1 MNNNAEASF
10 ELTDVFPIKSDMI
23 EFYSFLNKITS
34 TVWRHT
40 EVLGSGDRHAFMIL
54 DSRVKDLYIFY
65 LKFLNSIDD
74 IVGANWG
81 SIAPKSIR
89 SEFIINAIKSF
100 IEYIET
106 EHAFTYKKFISEFLD
121 DPIERSYI
129 FKSFNTFGP
138 VLELQDYSKKYIR
151 NTEYEYSLFANLLI
165 EHILLPVIFTF
176 VSWTAEKTVDNF
188 NKRVPG
194 FVQANTMIMA
204 DEAMHADFAI
214 MLLNKYPE
222 IKPSR
227 SEALTVISKFMEFIY
242 KCNAEAFNGVNVP
255 GIGADILNDVA
266 RAKVNELISRLGL
279 GAPVYSVPDLP
290 GYALNNN
297 LMKKESNFET
307 NATIYSRVDKTDWT
321 DVTNSLSDF

>member
-1 MNNNAEASF
+1 MNTVENSF
-10 ELTDVFPIKSDMI
+10 ADLTDVFPIKSDMI
-23 EFYSFLNKITS
+23 DFYDFLKKITA

-40 EVLGSGDRHAFMIL
+40 EVLGSGDRHAYLVL
-54 DSRVKDLYIFY
+54 DDRVKSLYIFF

-74 IVGANWG
+74 IVGANW
-81 SIAPKSIR
+81 SCIVPKHIR

-121 DPIERSYI
+121 DPIERTAI
-129 FKSFNTFGP
+129 FKSFMTFGP
-138 VLELQDYSKKYIR
+138 VLKLQEYSKKYIR
-151 NTEYEYSLFANLLI
+151 STEYKYPLFANLLI
-165 EHILLPVIFTF
+165 EHVLLPVIFTF

-204 DEAMHADFAI
+204 DEATHADFAI
-214 MLLNKYPE
+214 MILNKYSE
-222 IKPSR
+222 IKPPR
-227 SEALTVISKFMEFIY
+227 DEALIVAREFMSFIEE
-242 KCNAEAFNGVNVP
+242 CNAEAFSGVNVP
-255 GIGADILNDVA
+255 GINADILNDVA
-266 RAKVNELISRLGL
+266 RAKINELFIRLGL
-279 GAPVYSVPDLP
+279 GDKVYDIGSLP

-307 NATIYSRVDKTDWT
+307 NATIYSRVDKTDWST
-321 DVTNSLSDF
+321 VTNSLYDF